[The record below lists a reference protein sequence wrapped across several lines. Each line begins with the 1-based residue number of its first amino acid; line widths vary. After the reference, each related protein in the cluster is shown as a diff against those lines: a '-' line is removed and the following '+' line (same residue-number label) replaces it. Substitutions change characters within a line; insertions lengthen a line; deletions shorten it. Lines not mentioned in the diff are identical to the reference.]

1 MTILKKK
8 LRIIEIAI
16 NSNILT
22 LNHEVVLAD
31 FNSIRAEIF
40 KQKETQGKQS
50 EKSFMKGN
58 SWDSRNKISFPVIQ
72 SCGHDR

>member
-1 MTILKKK
+1 MKKTNNCDPWQFKKK

-40 KQKETQGKQS
+40 KQKET
-50 EKSFMKGN
+50 
-58 SWDSRNKISFPVIQ
+58 
-72 SCGHDR
+72 